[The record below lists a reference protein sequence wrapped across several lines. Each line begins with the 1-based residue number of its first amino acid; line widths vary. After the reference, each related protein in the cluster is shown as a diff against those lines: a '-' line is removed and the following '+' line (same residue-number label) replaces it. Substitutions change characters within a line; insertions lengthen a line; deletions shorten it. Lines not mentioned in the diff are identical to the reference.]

1 MKKTILYLAFAFF
14 TFSGC
19 KFYSVS
25 MRGGDTSGA
34 STYSVAYF
42 KPKAAQAS
50 QVYAQ
55 RFTDGLKDFIASA
68 SPLKITDSQADLQ
81 YSGTITGYSIS
92 PASVGQGE
100 VAALNKLTITVKVK
114 YTNTKEPDKSFEK
127 SFSKFANYNANNDIF
142 AVEEQLWEEINEQ
155 LINAIYNDSLGN
167 W

>member
-1 MKKTILYLAFAFF
+1 M

-19 KFYSVS
+19 RFYSVS

-34 STYSVAYF
+34 STFSVGYF
-42 KPKAAQAS
+42 KPKTAQAS

-55 RFTDGLKDFIASA
+55 RFSDGLKDFISSA
-68 SPLKITDSQADLQ
+68 SPLKITNKNGDLQ
-81 YSGTITGYSIS
+81 YSGSITGYTIS

-114 YTNTKEPDKSFEK
+114 YVNSREPDKSFEK
-127 SFSKFANYNANNDIF
+127 SFSKFANYNSNSDIF
-142 AVEEQLWEEINEQ
+142 AVEEQLWEDINEQ
-155 LINAIYNDSLGN
+155 LINAIYNASIGN